1 MCHNE
6 SMVTILLQE
15 TVAELDARIATAQAA
30 LQAASEDL
38 NYMKQARVILAS
50 PRAAGITFHVKA
62 EEEPNA
68 PVYGGL
74 KRSVFACLS
83 ETEPQTPQS
92 IVEMMQARGYTFRSM
107 TPAVSVNEALQTLK
121 SEGKTVLTGKS
132 PSGANLWLAEK
143 GAIAPEDELNQEE
156 EEETPAV

>member
-1 MCHNE
+1 
-6 SMVTILLQE
+6 
-15 TVAELDARIATAQAA
+15 
-30 LQAASEDL
+30 
-38 NYMKQARVILAS
+38 
-50 PRAAGITFHVKA
+50 
-62 EEEPNA
+62 
-68 PVYGGL
+68 
-74 KRSVFACLS
+74 
-83 ETEPQTPQS
+83 
-92 IVEMMQARGYTFRSM
+92 MQARGYTFRSK